1 MNNHTDNNGPDTPN
15 NIQLPRESQLKK
27 SQYLSK
33 LRVIQRMYWIHM
45 TVARFI
51 FKDDL
56 GAITSLALQETRWN
70 LNFPW
75 TRQAREF
82 YQKALYNEEFLV
94 KMVDYGISREELE
107 LGLLKL
113 KDLEGNKY
121 WKKQCEEEY
130 VDVEYRLSEVK
141 ERLAKHMQECEYASR
156 QAFKDQPQHLVT
168 LGFEESLEDAIESQ
182 KRDERRKWKFKTQ
195 VDK

>member
-1 MNNHTDNNGPDTPN
+1 MNNDTDNNGPDTQN
-15 NIQLPRESQLKK
+15 NIRLPRESQLKM

-33 LRVIQRMYWIHM
+33 LQVIRRMYWIHM

-51 FKDDL
+51 FKNDL
-56 GAITSLALQETRWN
+56 RAMSSLALQETRWD
-70 LNFPW
+70 LIFPW
-75 TRQAREF
+75 TRQAKEF
-82 YQKALYNEEFLV
+82 YQKTLYNEEFLG
-94 KMVDYGISREELE
+94 KMIESGISREELE

-121 WKKQCEEEY
+121 WKKQCDEEY
-130 VDVEYRLSEVK
+130 VDVEYRLSEVTA
-141 ERLAKHMQECEYASR
+141 RLAQHMQECEYASR

-168 LGFEESLEDAIESQ
+168 LGFEESVEDVIERQ
-182 KRDERRKWKFKTQ
+182 KRDERRKWKFKSK